1 MWRECD
7 CIGEDALH
15 NKREESGDNVHA
27 RDVKAKRYFPEAYE
41 NVQNQEKSQRG
52 LQGVQTIPLRV
63 GGDGQR
69 SASDE
74 KQCYSHPDAKKATR
88 GRVGGR

>member
-7 CIGEDALH
+7 CMGEDALH
-15 NKREESGDNVHA
+15 NKRGESGDNVHA

-41 NVQNQEKSQRG
+41 NVQNQEKRQRG

-74 KQCYSHPDAKKATR
+74 KQRYSHPDAKKATR
-88 GRVGGR
+88 GRMGGR